1 MSENDHQV
9 PPQEKRVSLPPT
21 ARTEAWFIQ
30 SYRNLDFLNV
40 ILRATQQAF
49 ESTFP
54 PAKPRES
61 SPPCAWST
69 EITQLEDVLR
79 DPPSDNNVGP
89 RKGFEFRTDIKDA
102 LEEVYRRIRE
112 DSPVDERA
120 SYTLHELIKQ
130 WIHAGA
136 RLRHCKQTLQKQA
149 EAESAAAKKRF
160 FLWIRNLFRRSTPT
174 TPPSTSRLNRFNLL
188 IQLVEKKLGPKD
200 PSIWC
205 FHLTEPWCP
214 TVAALESL
222 MKVDAKFFQ
231 SEVSSLQQEDC
242 LWWLIRVC
250 GAPLRLKLDAD
261 TKDPRGPDAFKKW
274 REKLEQ
280 SAKDLLATPPVIEE
294 KPSSDTALIYW
305 KKEVSKEATSIE
317 VLAKPLVPRGRHRSS
332 VLVRGVIKV
341 PSVQALVKWMRG
353 GSSLLAKAVLAVD
366 DSISSPTFM
375 PMLLKPYSLTQRIDA
390 LKAIARLLSAIQMQ
404 KSAFQNPPTPE
415 EQAALDCQTIGWLD
429 GISVEPCVDAPP
441 RTIPCRIDELPQPVS
456 TFPLSMLIYGEKQ
469 GEPLVVV
476 PVGAPAEPA
485 TCPQT
490 IFEAIEKLDWDLWG
504 IEAAKKVF
512 DKSHSPRLDE
522 ILTNVSHKTWEPLKK
537 KLLAASKDDAG
548 VMAEGVRYAVLAR
561 LTLEAMPAGSPTDDR
576 DGNGMVNAVIN
587 DTRDLQTA
595 LLRQLH
601 EIDATVLGGLNPPRT
616 LDGDVN
622 VFLWRAKGFHG
633 DTLWTEA
640 TWERSEKA
648 FGTQI
653 NETTVDGNKIKL
665 TFSASSQAS
674 DADLRLLS
682 LPYVTICPTD
692 SSGTKFAGPL
702 STFGEELLRSLKPHN
717 EGLDISGAIAEA
729 LSRLQKDFSSDLHRD
744 AFNALV
750 NAATASKPIPHAV
763 EWLKLLTEDRQNRF
777 SCFPPVNLVN
787 ALDDAAGFAIGP
799 VSFEDSL
806 VEDSL
811 LFETRADVRPGKTL
825 GVRYALDKKRSKRV
839 LSRLAP
845 VEGSPEHMAERLE
858 DMAAGVQETCVG
870 LTPLK
875 PAAKALRH
883 AVDLVRTF
891 PKERERTSKH
901 LTKTVHDALDE
912 LVKLAAPML
921 TDDRQVDT
929 AKLDGTRPDDSLAE
943 VFEILSQIA
952 RHHQINVVP
961 SRWSPASGAPV
972 AEFQSAHEFLASFH
986 PTIPPGQVIVDTFG
1000 LTGEHPR
1007 KGEFRQ
1013 SVGPA
1018 PAGYK
1023 RLRDLA
1029 RAVSGDGPL
1038 LQDLHERLDQ
1048 FPRRVLEDKSRLA
1061 IPSLYE
1067 SVWNVIVDQPD
1078 AVGDLESWKAAIAE
1092 FIRKPFDMVMVAP
1105 SKVGDYPSSWVVGPD
1120 GKTPS
1125 GKHIT
1130 RIIRPGVRTLEN
1142 KLVWPAI
1149 VETE

>member
-9 PPQEKRVSLPPT
+9 PLQEKGVSLPPT

-30 SYRNLDFLNV
+30 SYHNLDFLNV
-40 ILRATQQAF
+40 ILQATQQAF
-49 ESTFP
+49 NITFP

-61 SPPCAWST
+61 SPPCDWST
-69 EITQLEDVLR
+69 EITQLENVLR
-79 DPPSDNNVGP
+79 DSPSDNNVDP
-89 RKGFEFRTDIKDA
+89 RKPFGFRTDIKDA

-112 DSPVDERA
+112 ELPVDERA
-120 SYTLHELIKQ
+120 SYTLSELIKQ
-130 WIHAGA
+130 WINAGA
-136 RLRHCKQTLQKQA
+136 RLRRCTQALQEHAKA
-149 EAESAAAKKRF
+149 EIAAAKKA
-160 FLWIRNLFRRSTPT
+160 NLFYRSVKFLTGSTST
-174 TPPSTSRLNRFNLL
+174 TPPSASGLNRFESL

-200 PSIWC
+200 PSIW
-205 FHLTEPWCP
+205 FADLTGPWCP
-214 TVAALESL
+214 TVAALDSL
-222 MKVDAKFFQ
+222 TKDDAKFFQ
-231 SEVSSLQQEDC
+231 SKVSSLQQEDF
-242 LWWLIRVC
+242 LWGLIRVC
-250 GAPLRLKLDAD
+250 GAPLGPLQLNAD

-274 REKLEQ
+274 REKLER
-280 SAKDLLATPPVIEE
+280 SAKNLLATPPVIEE

-305 KKEVSKEATSIE
+305 KKEVSQKATSTE
-317 VLAKPLVPRGRHRSS
+317 VLAKPLVGTHRSRDF
-332 VLVRGVIKV
+332 VQGVIKV
-341 PSVQALVKWMRG
+341 PSVQALVKRMRG
-353 GSSLLAKAVLAVD
+353 GSSLFAKAVLAVD
-366 DSISSPTFM
+366 DSIESPPTFR
-375 PMLLKPYSLTQRIDA
+375 PMLTKPPQLTKRIDA
-390 LKAIARLLSAIQMQ
+390 LKEIARLLSAIQMQ

-415 EQAALDCQTIGWLD
+415 EQAALDCQTLGWLD
-429 GISVEPCVDAPP
+429 GISVEPRGDARP
-441 RTIPCRIDELPQPVS
+441 RTIPCSIDERPQPVS
-456 TFPLSMLIYGEKQ
+456 RIPLSMLIYPKQ
-469 GEPLVVV
+469 GEPLVV

-485 TCPQT
+485 TCAQT

-504 IEAAKKVF
+504 IEAVKKVF
-512 DKSHSPRLDE
+512 PKRPFPRLDE
-522 ILTNVSHKTWEPLKK
+522 ILRNVSYNDWEPLKK
-537 KLLAASKDDAG
+537 KLLAATDDAR

-561 LTLEAMPAGSPTDDR
+561 LKLEAMLKGSPTDDG
-576 DGNGMVNAVIN
+576 DENGMVKAVIV
-587 DTRDLQTA
+587 DTRALQAA
-595 LLRQLH
+595 LLTQLH

-616 LDGDVN
+616 PDGDVD

-633 DTLWTEA
+633 DTRWTEA
-640 TWERSEKA
+640 TWEQSEKA

-692 SSGTKFAGPL
+692 SSGTEFAGPL

-717 EGLDISGAIAEA
+717 EGIDISAAIAEA
-729 LSRLQKDFSSDLHRD
+729 LSRLHKEFSDPDSA
-744 AFNALV
+744 AFHALVNAAQV

-763 EWLKLLTEDRQNRF
+763 VWLKLLKEDPLNRF
-777 SCFPPVNLVN
+777 SCFPPVNPVN

-806 VEDSL
+806 
-811 LFETRADVRPGKTL
+811 LFETRADVPPGETV

-845 VEGSPEHMAERLE
+845 VEGSPEYMAARLE
-858 DMAAGVQETCVG
+858 DMAAGVKETCVG
-870 LTPLK
+870 LAPLK

-883 AVDLVRTF
+883 AVDLVRMF
-891 PKERERTSKH
+891 PKEREHTSKR
-901 LTKTVHDALDE
+901 LTDTLCKAFDE
-912 LVKLAAPML
+912 LVKLAALMP
-921 TDDRQVDT
+921 TDDRQVDK

-952 RHHQINVVP
+952 GHHKINVVP

-972 AEFQSAHEFLASFH
+972 AEFQSADELTASFH

-1000 LTGEHPR
+1000 LAGEHPR
-1007 KGEFRQ
+1007 EGKFRQ
-1013 SVGPA
+1013 SAGPA
-1018 PAGYK
+1018 PAGYE
-1023 RLRDLA
+1023 RLVDLA
-1029 RAVSGDGPL
+1029 RAVSGDGPR
-1038 LQDLHERLDQ
+1038 LQDLRERLKR

-1092 FIRKPFDMVMVAP
+1092 FIRKPFDMVMVVP